1 MHIIFGCLAFL
12 GLFVLTRLLQ
22 PQGILFYQG
31 LACSLA
37 CAIGQGLC
45 GLRWSRAGRIA
56 VAKDALLTLLLAY
69 AFMFTVP
76 TTVDRA
82 YSVRL
87 IQQLASR
94 PEGMNRAEMEA
105 WFAQHF
111 VAQGGVERR
120 VHEQLASG
128 TLQEKGSGRFVL
140 TERGQWL
147 ARSFTFFQRLFHCAD
162 PS

>member
-1 MHIIFGCLAFL
+1 MHIILGCLVFL
-12 GLFVLTRLLQ
+12 GLFVLTRHVH
-22 PQGILFYQG
+22 PHGILFYQG
-31 LACSLA
+31 VVCALA
-37 CAIGQGLC
+37 CAIGQGLY
-45 GLRWSRAGRIA
+45 GLRRSRAGRVV

-94 PEGMNRAEMEA
+94 PEGMNRAEIEA
-105 WFAQHF
+105 WFAERY

-120 VHEQLASG
+120 VREQLVSG
-128 TLQEKGSGRFVL
+128 TLREIDAGRFLL
-140 TERGQWL
+140 TERGHWL
-147 ARSFTFFQRLFHCAD
+147 ARSFGFFQRLFNCAE
-162 PS
+162 P

>member
-1 MHIIFGCLAFL
+1 MHIILGCLAFL
-12 GLFVLTRLLQ
+12 ALFVLTRQLQ

-31 LACSLA
+31 LACALL
-37 CAIGQGLC
+37 CAAGQWLC
-45 GLRWSRAGRIA
+45 SLRWSGAGRSTS
-56 VAKDALLTLLLAY
+56 AKDALLTFLLAY

-87 IQQLASR
+87 IQQLADH
-94 PEGMNRAEMEA
+94 PEGMTRADMEA
-105 WFAQHF
+105 WFAQRF
-111 VAQGGVERR
+111 IAQGGVERR

-128 TLQEKGSGRFVL
+128 TLQESQGRLVL

-147 ARSFTFFQRLFHCAD
+147 ARTFSFFQRLFSCGD
-162 PS
+162 PA